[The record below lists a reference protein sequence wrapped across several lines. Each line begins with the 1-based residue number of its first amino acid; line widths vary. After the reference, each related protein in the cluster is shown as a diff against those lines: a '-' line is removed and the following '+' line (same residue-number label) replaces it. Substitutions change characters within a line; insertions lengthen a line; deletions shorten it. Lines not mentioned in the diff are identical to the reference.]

1 MMKWIALMIA
11 PFALGACA
19 SESAPGGQDTTFPDA
34 PYATVM
40 TESGALQLA
49 VRTAP
54 AQPPPRGVI
63 TVEYTFTDAGGQAR
77 DGLDLSVTPWM
88 PEMGHGASVE
98 PEIEPLGDGRY
109 DVSKLTLYMP
119 GRWELRTSIA
129 GEVTDHVVVTLD
141 VR

>member
-1 MMKWIALMIA
+1 MKWTALLIATL
-11 PFALGACA
+11 ALGACA
-19 SESAPGGQDTTFPDA
+19 TEDASGGADAAFPDA
-34 PYATVM
+34 PYATVT
-40 TESGALQLA
+40 TESGTLRIA

-63 TVEYTFTDAGGQAR
+63 TVEYTITDPSGRAL
-77 DGLDLSVTPWM
+77 DGLDVSVTPWM

-98 PEIEPLGDGRY
+98 PAIEPLGEGRY
-109 DVSKLTLYMP
+109 RVSNLALYMP

-129 GEVTDHVVVTLD
+129 GEVTDHVVVALD